1 MAVSKSSQRV
11 TAARP
16 TARTVTAATA
26 LGFAVR
32 GLAAD
37 KERKF
42 LSDIQSDDADVRY
55 AAWSIAEQMDPEVIP
70 ELSKLLLAGKPGVR
84 KAAAEALTY
93 LVHSV
98 GEEPG
103 AEKRKAV
110 VAKLIELLSEKRHK
124 TERVTAL
131 RHLSLLAEAEAVPA
145 IAKLVALPDLREE
158 VAFCLER
165 IPGKTAEEALL
176 DAYEGAAEEF
186 KPRILAALG
195 HRRTE
200 EAVPLTLAAM
210 QSSNIEIAVAAMKA
224 FARIGARPT
233 GKIQWPAYEPLSDWQ
248 KIEYADSM
256 LRYADARVEKGS
268 PGEAW
273 PIYQAALER
282 EEEHWQCAAIVGL
295 AKMKTSQA
303 AAAIFPKLSSPNDKV
318 RITAEQAWDKMKS

>member
-1 MAVSKSSQRV
+1 MAVSSSKQRV
-11 TAARP
+11 PAARP
-16 TARTVTAATA
+16 TARTMTAATA
-26 LGFAVR
+26 LGLAGR

-42 LSDIQSDDADVRY
+42 LSDIQSEDADVRY

-70 ELSKLLLAGKPGVR
+70 ELSKLLLAEKPGVR
-84 KAAAEALTY
+84 KAAGEALTY

-110 VAKLIELLSEKRHK
+110 VAKLIEMLSDKRHK

-145 IAKLVALPDLREE
+145 IAKLVAHPDLREE
-158 VAFCLER
+158 AVFCLER

-176 DAYEGAAEEF
+176 NAYDGAAEEF

-195 HRRTE
+195 HRRTA
-200 EAVPLTLAAM
+200 EAVPLTVAAM
-210 QSSNIEIAVAAMKA
+210 QSTNIEIGMAAMKA
-224 FARIGARPT
+224 FARIGIRPA
-233 GKIQWPAYEPLSDWQ
+233 GEIRWPSYEPLSDWQ

-268 PGEAW
+268 PAEAW
-273 PIYQAALER
+273 PIYQAALAR

-295 AKMKTSQA
+295 AKMKTPEA
-303 AAAIFPKLSSPNDKV
+303 AAAIFPKLSSPNHKV
-318 RITAEQAWDKMKS
+318 RITAEQAWDTMKG